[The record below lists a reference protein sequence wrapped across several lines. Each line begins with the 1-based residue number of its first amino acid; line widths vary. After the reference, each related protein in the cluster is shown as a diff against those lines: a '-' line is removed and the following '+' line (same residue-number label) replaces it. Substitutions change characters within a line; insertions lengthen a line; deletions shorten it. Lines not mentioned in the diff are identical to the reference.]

1 MKARRTAPCQRLQLS
16 RGSLVQWLASA
27 VHKLQV
33 GEFGTRARSN
43 RRIMPPWPSVTP
55 TKPVPCAEGM
65 VNASRI
71 QKKVAP
77 GKGGVLAASRS
88 RLGQVIQLQTVPA
101 AVGGRTS
108 SAQASLYTVI
118 VDCT

>member
-1 MKARRTAPCQRLQLS
+1 MKARRTASCQRLQLS
-16 RGSLVQWLASA
+16 LGSLVRWLASA

-33 GEFGTRARSN
+33 GDFATRARPN
-43 RRIMPPWPSVTP
+43 RRVVPLVAIRDSD
-55 TKPVPCAEGM
+55 KSVPCAEGT

-77 GKGGVLAASRS
+77 GKGGALATSRS
-88 RLGQVIQLQTVPA
+88 RLGQVIQLQTAPA

-108 SAQASLYTVI
+108 SAQASL
-118 VDCT
+118 

>member
-1 MKARRTAPCQRLQLS
+1 MPAAAAESGLFDATAGICSPQTPGGRVCNACPLQ
-16 RGSLVQWLASA
+16 QAC
-27 VHKLQV
+27 
-33 GEFGTRARSN
+33 RAPVAICDSDK
-43 RRIMPPWPSVTP
+43 S
-55 TKPVPCAEGM
+55 VPCAVGTM

-88 RLGQVIQLQTVPA
+88 RLGQVIQLQTAPA

-108 SAQASLYTVI
+108 SAQASL
-118 VDCT
+118 